1 MLKYMTYN
9 NLIQNIGSMGNNK
22 SYAENV
28 CYNISMIDLTDNSRI
43 EEFKTEITKAVI
55 NLTQNHIEY
64 HIEEFCDCE
73 EFDRTI
79 RLLTNIKIFLENLG

>member
-1 MLKYMTYN
+1 
-9 NLIQNIGSMGNNK
+9 MGNNR

-28 CYNISMIDLTDNSRI
+28 CYNISMIDLTDNRYI

-64 HIEEFCDCE
+64 HIEQFCDSE
-73 EFDRTI
+73 EYDRTI
-79 RLLTNIKIFLENLG
+79 RLLNNIKVFLENLG

>member
-1 MLKYMTYN
+1 MEN
-9 NLIQNIGSMGNNK
+9 NR

-28 CYNISMIDLTDNSRI
+28 CYNISMIDLTDNRYI

-64 HIEEFCDCE
+64 HIEQLCDCE
-73 EFDRTI
+73 EYDRTI
-79 RLLTNIKIFLENLG
+79 ILLNNIKVFLENLG

>member
-1 MLKYMTYN
+1 
-9 NLIQNIGSMGNNK
+9 MGNNR
-22 SYAENV
+22 SYTKKV
-28 CYNISMIDLTDNSRI
+28 CYNISMIDLTDNSSI

-64 HIEEFCDCE
+64 HIEEFYDCE

-79 RLLTNIKIFLENLG
+79 RLLTNIKVSLENLR